1 MQTFTYPLFFK
12 LLYRY
17 GNIPAN
23 ILLLFYLYIS
33 VEGLDKNL
41 LNILPL
47 LIILTLLYFLNK
59 HYLLLYKII
68 PYRIDTDEEKLTAS
82 KFILSKK
89 KAVIFYSDISDL
101 NGGIF
106 DGRLSGVMRISDSKT
121 KLSIGFFNNIRNADK
136 LQTLILSKIK
146 RELYDKVIEKVS
158 SKRGKL

>member
-33 VEGLDKNL
+33 AEGLDKNL

-47 LIILTLLYFLNK
+47 LIVLTLMYFLNK

-68 PYRIDTDEEKLTAS
+68 PYRIDADNEKLTAT
-82 KFILSKK
+82 KFIFSKK
-89 KAVIFYSDISDL
+89 KAEIFYSDISDL
-101 NGGIF
+101 TGGIF
-106 DGRLSGVMRISDSKT
+106 DGRISGVMRIYDGRT
-121 KLSIGFFNNIRNADK
+121 KLSIGFFNKIRNTDK
-136 LQTLILSKIK
+136 LQTLILSKIR
-146 RELYDKVIEKVS
+146 RELYDKVVEKIS
-158 SKRGKL
+158 SKKGK